1 MGTKTKKFDCVEMK
15 HRAQKRLRA
24 EYESRRNQFASYSE
38 FLEATIKEDPWER
51 SFWAKVSRTPAE
63 DTAQ

>member
-24 EYESRRNQFASYSE
+24 EYESRRRQFASYSE
-38 FLEATIKEDPWER
+38 FLEATIREDPWER
-51 SFWAKVSRTPAE
+51 RFWAKVCGAPAE
-63 DTAQ
+63 DSSQ